1 MIPDQDTKAVLK
13 ALIRHHEEMHPI
25 VRLARR
31 VLADMDHEEET
42 LNRWAEEMQEQE
54 RLLDTA
60 PF

>member
-13 ALIRHHEEMHPI
+13 ALIRHHEDMNPI

-31 VLADMDHEEET
+31 IVADMDHEEET
-42 LNRWAEEMQEQE
+42 LNRWADEVQEQE